1 LTEKKEA
8 RLAALARPFVEAVAE
23 PTATPGG
30 GSVAAFAAALAAAL
44 GQMVAG
50 LSRKKKSQAQHV
62 DKLSEHLDALRRE
75 ADALTQAIDSDA
87 ASYDAVMT
95 AFRMP
100 QGNATEIAAREAT
113 IQSTSKG
120 AADVP
125 MKVAERAVALFERLG
140 QLETIAAASMK
151 SDLKVARLMAEAGA
165 RGAIANVEINLDGI
179 KDAAYVAAKR
189 QAITALRDKL
199 GAAPVA

>member
-1 LTEKKEA
+1 
-8 RLAALARPFVEAVAE
+8 
-23 PTATPGG
+23 
-30 GSVAAFAAALAAAL
+30 
-44 GQMVAG
+44 VAG

-87 ASYDAVMT
+87 ASYDAVMA
-95 AFRMP
+95 AFKMP
-100 QGNATEIAAREAT
+100 QGNATEIGAREAT
-113 IQSTSKG
+113 IQSASKG

-140 QLETIAAASMK
+140 QLEAIAAASMK
-151 SDLKVARLMAEAGA
+151 SDLQVARLMAEAGA

-179 KDAAYVAAKR
+179 TDEKYVAAKR
-189 QAITALRDKL
+189 HVVTRLRDKL
-199 GAAPVA
+199 SATAMA